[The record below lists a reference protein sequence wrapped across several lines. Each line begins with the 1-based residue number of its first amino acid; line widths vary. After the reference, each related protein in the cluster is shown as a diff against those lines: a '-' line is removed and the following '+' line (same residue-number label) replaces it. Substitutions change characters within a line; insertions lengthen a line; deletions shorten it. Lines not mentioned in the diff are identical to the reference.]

1 MEIKE
6 NMKIVGQ
13 DGKHVGTVDRVEG
26 DRIKL
31 SKSDAPPGWRDRHHY
46 MDKGLVDSV
55 EGDVVKLSVDSDA
68 VPTTENPQ

>member
-6 NMKIVGQ
+6 HMKIVGL

-26 DRIKL
+26 NLIKL
-31 SKSDAPPGWRDRHHY
+31 AKADAPEGWGNRHHY

-55 EGDVVKLSVDSDA
+55 EGNIVKLMVDSDA
-68 VPTTENPQ
+68 VPTTEGPH